1 MAEDGFELTIIGVV
15 LSCHSIGF
23 ILRCLYGHQVIQRTG
38 HICCFT
44 AFAAILAVV
53 CLVLPMVVERYTW
66 IPLRLVFGFSS
77 AMVFMVA
84 KRWLTG
90 DASSVTKGRVFT
102 VYMVINKGSFGAG
115 QLLLLLG
122 DPSGDRLFMLT
133 AILFGLYLVPIAL
146 GTKGAPPNINAERIG
161 LRDLYHHSPV
171 GIVRAAAAGFT
182 NAPLMGLG
190 PVFGAEIGLGVE
202 SVSYFF
208 TISLL
213 GGLALQIPIGRLSDK
228 YDRRGALIG
237 VAVASAVACAA
248 MTLLS
253 TLGTW
258 PILETSFAIGG
269 LSAVV
274 YPIAMAHANDH
285 ANPEA
290 MVSIM
295 VGLLLASGV
304 GASIGPFFAALAMKW
319 VGPDGLYLYCFV
331 IYASL
336 AGFAYYRQTRRAP
349 APETTDFVAKP
360 LTSQSSAVVVG
371 LDPRTDDI
379 E

>member
-1 MAEDGFELTIIGVV
+1 
-15 LSCHSIGF
+15 
-23 ILRCLYGHQVIQRTG
+23 
-38 HICCFT
+38 
-44 AFAAILAVV
+44 
-53 CLVLPMVVERYTW
+53 MVVEWYTW

-84 KRWLTG
+84 ERWLTG
-90 DASSVTKGRVFT
+90 AASRVTKSRVFT

-133 AILFGLYLVPIAL
+133 AILFGLCLVPIAL
-146 GTKGAPPNINAERIG
+146 GSKGAPPNINTERIG
-161 LRDLYHHSPV
+161 LRDQYHFSPV
-171 GIVRAAAAGFT
+171 GVVGAAAAGFT

-190 PVFGAEIGLGVE
+190 PIFGAKIGLGVE
-202 SVSYFF
+202 GVSYFMAIF
-208 TISLL
+208 LL
-213 GGLALQIPIGRLSDK
+213 GSLALLIAISRLSDK
-228 YDRRGALIG
+228 YDRRGVLIG

-248 MTLLS
+248 MTVLS

-258 PILETSFAIGG
+258 AILATSFTISG

-285 ANPEA
+285 ANPES

-295 VGLLLASGV
+295 AGLLLAFSV
-304 GASIGPFFAALAMKW
+304 GASISPFFAALAMKW
-319 VGPDGLYLYCFV
+319 VRPVGLYLYCSV

-336 AGFAYYRQTRRAP
+336 AGFTYYRRMRRVP
-349 APETTDFVAKP
+349 ALRDYRLRGTAAD
-360 LTSQSSAVVVG
+360 LAVERCRCRPRSKGRRYRIARAG
-371 LDPRTDDI
+371 LIPCTKGRGDLPGEDRLPNPSRLL
-379 E
+379 ENHRHP

>member
-53 CLVLPMVVERYTW
+53 CPVLPMMVEWYTW

-84 KRWLTG
+84 ERWLTG
-90 DASSVTKGRVFT
+90 AASSVTKSRVFT
-102 VYMVINKGSFGAG
+102 VYMMINKGSFGAG

-146 GTKGAPPNINAERIG
+146 GSKGAPPNINTERIG
-161 LRDLYHHSPV
+161 LRDQYHFSPV
-171 GIVRAAAAGFT
+171 GVVGAAAAGFT

-190 PVFGAEIGLGVE
+190 PIFGAKIGLGVE
-202 SVSYFF
+202 GVSYFLAIF
-208 TISLL
+208 LL
-213 GGLALQIPIGRLSDK
+213 GSLALQIPIGRLSDK
-228 YDRRGALIG
+228 YDRRGVLIG

-248 MTLLS
+248 MTVLS

-258 PILETSFAIGG
+258 PILATSFAIGG

-295 VGLLLASGV
+295 AGLLLAFGV
-304 GASIGPFFAALAMKW
+304 GANISPFFAALAMKW
-319 VGPDGLYLYCFV
+319 AGPVGLYLYCAV
-331 IYASL
+331 IYVSL
-336 AGFAYYRQTRRAP
+336 AGFTLYRRTRRAP
-349 APETTDFVAKP
+349 AP
-360 LTSQSSAVVVG
+360 
-371 LDPRTDDI
+371 
-379 E
+379 